1 MKSEKAEALI
11 RGAGSTSL
19 ILFPLVLMLAFAGHF
34 ESFSDFFVFELQYES
49 NTATEFMDTL
59 INPAAARRYT
69 IAHGV
74 GYLGLPLIISTALYL
89 SFFLFKA
96 RPWYALIGG
105 TLSCIGTVYMAGV
118 FGAWLSFAAVGN
130 VTADQ
135 VEGAIPVLE
144 ALMEMQ
150 GPLLVTSI
158 LSALSLIGL
167 MVIAAGLFVSQVV
180 PRWSAVMVF
189 LGNLLILVF
198 MDLDNW
204 MFLGAFIMLLGLAPI
219 SLKLL
224 KPGQYEEV

>member
-1 MKSEKAEALI
+1 MKSEKAESVI
-11 RGAGSTSL
+11 QVAGSISL
-19 ILFPLVLMLAFAGHF
+19 ILFPLVLMLAFALHF
-34 ESFSDFFVFELQYES
+34 ESYSDFFVFELRYEP
-49 NTATEFMDTL
+49 NTAGDFMDTL

-74 GYLGLPLIISTALYL
+74 GFLGLPLMISTALYL
-89 SFFLFKA
+89 SFFLFKK

-105 TLSCIGTVYMAGV
+105 TLACIGSVYLGGV

-158 LSALSLIGL
+158 LSALSLLGL
-167 MVIAAGLFVSQVV
+167 MVIAVGLFLSRIV

-189 LGNLLILVF
+189 IGNLLILVF

-204 MFLGAFIMLLGLAPI
+204 MFMGAFIMLLGLAPI

>member
-1 MKSEKAEALI
+1 MKSEKAESII
-11 RGAGSTSL
+11 RVAGSISL
-19 ILFPLVLMLAFAGHF
+19 IMFPLILMLAFALHF
-34 ESFSDFFVFELQYES
+34 ESFSDFFVFELRYEP
-49 NTATEFMDTL
+49 NTAAEFMDTL

-74 GYLGLPLIISTALYL
+74 GYLGLPLMISTALYL
-89 SFFLFKA
+89 SYFLFKK

-105 TLSCIGTVYMAGV
+105 TLTCIGSVYLGGV

-130 VTADQ
+130 VTVDQ

-150 GPLLVTSI
+150 GPLLLTSI
-158 LSALSLIGL
+158 LSALSLLGL
-167 MVIAAGLFVSQVV
+167 MVIATGLFLSRIV
-180 PRWSAVMVF
+180 PGWSAVMIF
-189 LGNLLILVF
+189 IGNLLILVF
-198 MDLDNW
+198 MDRDNW
-204 MFLGAFIMLLGLAPI
+204 MFMGAFIMLLGLAPI